1 MSKGNLFLG
10 QARGSVGD
18 VTFTHIDGVQVA
30 RARNRSPRNPRVPSQ
45 MLQRIVLNSAS
56 KAYSLMQAI
65 VDHSFEGVAGRAR
78 NQQRFMTINAAALRD
93 KLADVIAD
101 PTEQQALASLA
112 TSYSFKGDFYPQLN
126 PYVISEGTLPRQIVD
141 CVSASNPRFMLRF
154 PVNVELPQSYEDV
167 CRALDIQPGDQ
178 LTFIG
183 LGHQYGD
190 VENYDQTESFAF
202 ARVIM
207 EPADGDMTANFLGD
221 DDQPNNPNPK
231 NQGEVYFSLSSDAEG
246 NYLEFRFSSMT
257 NTESDI
263 KPSMVG
269 AAVIL
274 SRYESGRWRRSP
286 QSIVLAKFGDALPA
300 LDTAT
305 FGAAYASY
313 LLGDSSNLYLN
324 GSPVG
329 AAAHAA
335 PVQPATGVQVM
346 AGSVTIGQGSVELME
361 NSNVLRISGTNLS
374 SSNVRVYDPSTDTN
388 YTPSSSSD
396 TLIEFEDV
404 FSGGDSVIVEINGE
418 LWCAL
423 AITEP

>member
-65 VDHSFEGVAGRAR
+65 VDHSYEGVAGRAR
-78 NQQRFMTINAAALRD
+78 NQQRFMTINTAALRD

-101 PTEQQALASLA
+101 PTEQNALASTA

-126 PYVISEGTLPRQIVD
+126 PFVISEGTLPRQLVT
-141 CVSASNPRFMLRF
+141 CLSASNPVFVLRM
-154 PVNVELPQSYEDV
+154 PVNPATVLSYADV
-167 CRALDIQPGDQ
+167 VQALDIQQGDQ

-183 LGHQYGD
+183 LGHQYGSED
-190 VENYDQTESFAF
+190 NYDQVSAFAF

-207 EPADGDMTANFLGD
+207 EPAGGDMSINFLGD
-221 DDQPNNPNPK
+221 DDRPNDPNSK
-231 NQGEVYFSLSSDAEG
+231 NQGDVSLSIASDASG
-246 NYLEFRFSSMT
+246 NYLEFSFTSMT
-257 NTESDI
+257 NTNSETI
-263 KPSMVG
+263 PSMVG

-274 SRYESGRWRRSP
+274 SRFESGRWRRSP
-286 QSIVLAKFGDALPA
+286 QSIVLAKFGDSLSP
-300 LDTAT
+300 LNTAT

-329 AAAHAA
+329 APAAA
-335 PVQPATGVQVM
+335 PQEQSYQITTLTVGGEEYAKGSIV
-346 AGSVTIGQGSVELME
+346 AGDMFDETVHIE
-361 NSNVLRISGTNLS
+361 GTNLS
-374 SSNVRVYDPSTDTN
+374 NAYIKLVNVTTEATVTPSVYDN
-388 YTPSSSSD
+388 VEYTAQVPAAGSILQLYVGGEVWC
-396 TLIEFEDV
+396 TLFA
-404 FSGGDSVIVEINGE
+404 SN
-418 LWCAL
+418 
-423 AITEP
+423 

>member
-101 PTEQQALASLA
+101 PTEQNALASLA

-126 PYVISEGTLPRQIVD
+126 PYIISEGTLPRQIVD
-141 CVSASNPRFMLRF
+141 CLSAGNPRFILRF

-167 CRALDIQPGDQ
+167 CRSLDIQQGDQ

-190 VENYDQTESFAF
+190 AENYDQTESFAF

-207 EPADGDMTANFLGD
+207 EPADGDMTANFLD
-221 DDQPNNPNPK
+221 DNDQPNNHNPK
-231 NQGEVYFSLSSDAEG
+231 NQGEVYFSLSSDEGG

-257 NTESDI
+257 NNESDI

-269 AAVIL
+269 GAVIL
-274 SRYESGRWRRSP
+274 SRFESGRWRRSP
-286 QSIVLAKFGDALPA
+286 QSIVLAKFGDSLPA

-305 FGAAYASY
+305 FGAAFASY

-329 AAAHAA
+329 AAAAA
-335 PVQPATGVQVM
+335 PAVSPAVIS
-346 AGSVTIGQGSVELME
+346 SVTAASAAVTQGSVAVVAFDDDVSVQGT
-361 NSNVLRISGTNLS
+361 NITASNVYLVNVLTGQKIDGANYVGGTSVTWDEGIGEGVAANL
-374 SSNVRVYDPSTDTN
+374 
-388 YTPSSSSD
+388 
-396 TLIEFEDV
+396 
-404 FSGGDSVIVEINGE
+404 IVNGE
-418 LWCAL
+418 PYCA
-423 AITEP
+423 IVPGS

>member
-1 MSKGNLFLG
+1 
-10 QARGSVGD
+10 
-18 VTFTHIDGVQVA
+18 
-30 RARNRSPRNPRVPSQ
+30 

-101 PTEQQALASLA
+101 PTEQNALASLA

-126 PYVISEGTLPRQIVD
+126 PYVISEGTLPRQLVT
-141 CVSASNPRFMLRF
+141 CKSASNPTFQLRM
-154 PVNVELPQSYEDV
+154 PSNLEDV
-167 CRALDIQPGDQ
+167 TSYQDVCDALQIQPGDQ

-190 VENYDQTESFAF
+190 VENYDQVSAFSF

-207 EPADGDMTANFLGD
+207 MPEGGDLSINFLGD
-221 DDQPNNPNPK
+221 DDRPNDPNSK
-231 NQGEVYFSLSSDAEG
+231 NQGDVALSIGEDGNG
-246 NYLEFRFSSMT
+246 NYLEFRFT
-257 NTESDI
+257 NFTNDVSTVL
-263 KPSMVG
+263 PSMVG

-274 SRYESGRWRRSP
+274 SRFESGRWRRSP
-286 QSIVLAKFGDALPA
+286 QSIVPAIFGDNLPA

-329 AAAHAA
+329 GAAAA
-335 PVQPATGVQVM
+335 PQAPSYQITTVTVGGEEYEKGSIVTGDMNDETVH
-346 AGSVTIGQGSVELME
+346 VE
-361 NSNVLRISGTNLS
+361 GTNLS
-374 SSNVRVYDPSTDTN
+374 NAYIKLVNVTTEATVTPTVYDN
-388 YTPSSSSD
+388 VEYTTQVPAARSILQLYIGGEVWCTLFASS
-396 TLIEFEDV
+396 
-404 FSGGDSVIVEINGE
+404 
-418 LWCAL
+418 
-423 AITEP
+423 

>member
-78 NQQRFMTINAAALRD
+78 NQQRFMTINTAALRD

-101 PTEQQALASLA
+101 PTEANALASTAL
-112 TSYSFKGDFYPQLN
+112 SYSFKGDFNPQLN
-126 PYVISEGTLPRQIVD
+126 PYVISEGTLPRQLVN
-141 CVSASNPRFMLRF
+141 CLSPSNPRFVLRM
-154 PVNVELPQSYEDV
+154 PVNLETVTSYADV
-167 CRALDIQPGDQ
+167 VQALDIQQGDQ

-183 LGHQYGD
+183 LGHQYGVD
-190 VENYDQTESFAF
+190 DNYDQVSAFAF
-202 ARVIM
+202 ARVIV
-207 EPADGDMTANFLGD
+207 EPAGGDMSINFLGD
-221 DDQPNNPNPK
+221 DDRPNDPNPK
-231 NQGEVYFSLSSDAEG
+231 NQGDVSLSIASDATG
-246 NYLEFRFSSMT
+246 NYLQFSFTSMT
-257 NTESDI
+257 NTESDAI
-263 KPSMVG
+263 PSMVG

-274 SRYESGRWRRSP
+274 SRFESGRWRRSP
-286 QSIVLAKFGDALPA
+286 QSIVLATFGGSLYP
-300 LDTAT
+300 LQTAT

-329 AAAHAA
+329 AAAPAAA
-335 PVQPATGVQVM
+335 PAAPAAITSAMFDGNELEQGTVLTGM
-346 AGSVTIGQGSVELME
+346 AEGSLALNGAGFTQ
-361 NSNVLRISGTNLS
+361 SNIVLRNLLTGNTYS
-374 SSNVRVYDPSTDTN
+374 WSVLSADLATSETIDPSDAAIGLYVN
-388 YTPSSSSD
+388 
-396 TLIEFEDV
+396 
-404 FSGGDSVIVEINGE
+404 GDLFGI
-418 LWCAL
+418 
-423 AITEP
+423 ITG